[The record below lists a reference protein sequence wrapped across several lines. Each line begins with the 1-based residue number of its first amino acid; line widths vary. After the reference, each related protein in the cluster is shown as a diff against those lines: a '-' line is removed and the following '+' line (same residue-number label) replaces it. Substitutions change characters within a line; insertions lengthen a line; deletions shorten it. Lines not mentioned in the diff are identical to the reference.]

1 MTAILQLGILFFA
14 KIMDNAF
21 STTKT
26 ILIQRGRCLLAG
38 AALAV
43 SNYICYRI
51 TAVIVTSDSDLA
63 MIAVSVA
70 SGIGCCLAMA
80 VGKKLSGDRLFVN
93 VLMSD
98 DLAAM
103 QALRDYLALHHITN
117 VASDSYTR
125 SWDQKTITVTAYAR
139 TRDESRLINSYLSQ
153 SPDKF
158 KRVVQK

>member
-26 ILIQRGRCLLAG
+26 SLIQRGRCLLAG

-51 TAVIVTSDSDLA
+51 TAVIVTSDNDLA